1 MLEPFVRSALYFT
14 SELNPEAD
22 WFFNEPSI
30 ATREYD
36 GILMRKVKKGWQFY
50 TPFDV
55 YLDDDQ
61 IVLDHEA
68 NWEDVYIKNSFFRQL
83 LQSLQNKW
91 SERQS
96 NFNHVQQFEDAESPF
111 TEEYENGEYW
121 LVKGDPWYL
130 VPVDQAEQL
139 SNINDLDLHKLD
151 TPQEVFDA
159 LRDTLELLKDEI
171 YGVIFTGPAGQR
183 VRVRPQDFEYAE

>member
-1 MLEPFVRSALYFT
+1 MLEPFIRPRALHFT
-14 SELNPEAD
+14 SEPNPETE

-36 GILMRKVKKGWQFY
+36 GILMRKGKKGWEFY
-50 TPFDV
+50 TP
-55 YLDDDQ
+55 LQ
-61 IVLDHEA
+61 VLGHTDA
-68 NWEDVYIKNSFFRQL
+68 NWENVYVQNSFFRQV

-91 SERQS
+91 QKRQS
-96 NFNHVQQFEDAESPF
+96 NFSLVQEFEDAESPF

-121 LVKGDPWYL
+121 LVKDDPWYL

-139 SNINDLDLHKLD
+139 SNINDLDLHKFD
-151 TPQEVFDA
+151 SPQDVFDA